1 MLKPCTVLTW
11 TDSQL
16 ITPETSWVLTHRH
29 CYPHYEQ
36 LVPTNALCELDI
48 YLRLHRYFTEP
59 CGVVDPRFPIL
70 AFSYGEGKEVNQL
83 IAEQVII
90 IMLSQPRI
98 QAILQWEICDIV
110 LESQPSF
117 KSRVTSI
124 KFGPNETYMTT
135 KEVALKAI
143 QYTQVRKVNI
153 VAQLWH
159 ASRCIRQ
166 AEECG
171 WRCVSL
177 RGVDAFAPN
186 DPQPW
191 VRHPVS
197 WLLKESRYR
206 YTESQE
212 GSFAVQPGT
221 TV

>member
-1 MLKPCTVLTW
+1 MLEPCTVLTW
-11 TDSQL
+11 TDNQL
-16 ITPETSWVLTHRH
+16 ITPDTSWVLTHRNY
-29 CYPHYEQ
+29 YPRCEQ
-36 LVPTNALCELDI
+36 LVTTRALCELDI
-48 YLRLHRYFTEP
+48 YLNQHQYFTEP

-70 AFSYGEGKEVNQL
+70 AFSYGEGREVNQL
-83 IAEQVII
+83 IAEQVIT

-110 LESQPSF
+110 LDSQPNF

-124 KFGPNETYMTT
+124 QFGHNETYMTT

-143 QYTQVRKVNI
+143 HYTQVRKVNI

-171 WRCVSL
+171 WHCISL
-177 RGVDAFAPN
+177 RGVDAFAPT

-191 VRHPVS
+191 VRHPLY

-206 YTESQE
+206 YTESRE
-212 GSFAVQPGT
+212 GNFVIQPRT